1 MAGRDSSD
9 LVVVGRRVVLPGGP
23 AEAAV
28 VVRGGRIEAVVPP
41 ADAPASARRVDA
53 GDLVVLPGLVDTH
66 VHVNEPGRTEW
77 EGFETATRA
86 ALAGGVTTIV
96 DMPLNAIPATTHVA
110 ALEAKR
116 AAAAGKC
123 HCDVGFWGGVV
134 PGNIPDLEP
143 LARAGALGFKAFLVP
158 SGVDEF
164 PCVSLEQLRA
174 AAEAIAPVGL
184 PLLVHAESMTSIEK
198 VALKNQAN
206 PPDSHCYRSWMESR
220 PGELLA
226 FLYMGALCW
235 ETRVRLHVV
244 HVSGGAAAAFGNFP
258 KRGMPMTLE
267 TCPHY
272 LTFAAE
278 DIPDAATQF
287 KCAPPIRI
295 AGARE
300 GLWRDLGDGTI
311 DLIASDHSPCPPAMK
326 RLDTGDFFAAWGG
339 IASLELGL
347 AAVWT
352 GAERRGFGIEQ
363 VVRWMSS
370 APAALAG
377 LAPRKG
383 AIAKGADADLV
394 LWDPDATWTVR
405 GAELRH
411 RHPLTPYEG
420 MTLRGRVRRTFL
432 RGVEVF
438 DGAGF
443 PAGAIGREVDRAA
456 AGV

>member
-1 MAGRDSSD
+1 MAGRDPAD
-9 LVVVGRRVVLPGGP
+9 LVVSGRRVVLPDGVG
-23 AEAAV
+23 AAAV
-28 VVRGGRIEAVVPP
+28 VVRGGRIAAIVPEAEAPP
-41 ADAPASARRVDA
+41 ATHRVDA

-66 VHVNEPGRTEW
+66 VHVNEPGRAEW

-86 ALAGGVTTIV
+86 ALAGGITTIV
-96 DMPLNAIPATTHVA
+96 DMPLNSIPATTGVA

-134 PGNIPDLEP
+134 PGNLPELAP

-164 PCVSLEQLRA
+164 PCVSLDQLWD
-174 AAEAIAPVGL
+174 AAEAIAPLGL
-184 PLLVHAESMTSIEK
+184 PLLVHAEHARAIE
-198 VALKNQAN
+198 QAAQRDEET
-206 PPDSHCYRSWMESR
+206 PPDPRRYASWLASR
-220 PGELLA
+220 PGEAMALFFMA
-226 FLYMGALCW
+226 ALCR

-244 HVSGGAAAAFGNFP
+244 HVAGGSGPAFDLDP
-258 KRGMPMTLE
+258 KRRLRMTLE

-278 DIPDAATQF
+278 EIADGATAF
-287 KCAPPIRI
+287 KCAPPIGD
-295 AGARE
+295 AACRE
-300 GLWRDLGDGTI
+300 RLWQELEDGTI

-326 RLDTGDFFAAWGG
+326 GLDAGDFFAAWGG
-339 IASLELGL
+339 IASLELSL

-352 GAERRGFGIEQ
+352 GAARRGHGFER
-363 VVRWMSS
+363 VARWMAA

-377 LAPRKG
+377 LTHKG
-383 AIAKGADADLV
+383 AIAPGRDADLV
-394 LWDPDATWTVR
+394 LWDPDAEWTVR
-405 GAELRH
+405 GTELRH

-432 RGVEVF
+432 RGVEAF
-438 DGAGF
+438 DGDGF
-443 PAGAIGREVDRAA
+443 PAGAIGREVDRRPAP
-456 AGV
+456 V

>member
-1 MAGRDSSD
+1 VA
-9 LVVVGRRVVLPGGP
+9 LPDGV
-23 AEAAV
+23 AEAAI
-28 VVRGGRIEAVVPP
+28 VVRDGRVAAVVPLAEAPP
-41 ADAPASARRVDA
+41 AMRRVDA

-96 DMPLNAIPATTHVA
+96 DMPLNAIPATVNVA

-134 PGNIPDLEP
+134 PGNPSDLAA

-164 PCVSLEQLRA
+164 PCVSLDQLRE
-174 AAEAIAPVGL
+174 AAEAIAPLGL
-184 PLLVHAESMTSIEK
+184 PLLVHAEDPQAIETM
-198 VALKNQAN
+198 ARER
-206 PPDSHCYRSWMESR
+206 PPVHRTQYRSWMQSR
-220 PGELLA
+220 QGEQVAL
-226 FLYMGALCW
+226 MRMTALCR

-244 HVSGGAAAAFGNFP
+244 HVATGTRMAFASCP
-258 KRGMPMTLE
+258 KHAVPMTLE

-278 DIPDAATQF
+278 DIPDGATPF
-287 KCAPPIRI
+287 KCAPPIWT
-295 AGARE
+295 AAVRE
-300 GLWRDLGDGTI
+300 RLWQELGDGTI
-311 DLIASDHSPCPPAMK
+311 DLIATDHSPCPPALK
-326 RLDTGDFFAAWGG
+326 RLETGDFFDAWGG

-352 GAERRGFGIEQ
+352 GAAVRGFGVGH
-363 VVRWMSS
+363 VVRWMSA

-377 LAPRKG
+377 LEARKG
-383 AIAKGADADLV
+383 AIAPGRDADLV
-394 LWDPDATWTVR
+394 LWDPDAAWTVR

-432 RGVEVF
+432 RGVEAF
-438 DGAGF
+438 DGMTF
-443 PAGAIGREVDRAA
+443 PAGATGREVDRARLR
-456 AGV
+456 V